1 MEVEKKIE
9 NVVEDNFKLGGNMK
23 KISKVLMISVLI
35 IVTGC
40 SSLTGLFKSGPK
52 DVFTKEQVKNW
63 EKTLEENLVKN
74 ALIPE
79 WYAEANPLVYLRQTG
94 VMTEKEVNFL
104 TSLNKTIG
112 EKEKN
117 ITAEDIEKFTDIA
130 KKYNKKLRRK
140 FYLKDENIKD
150 GLALTK
156 KMVVESYLKMETP
169 SSHIS
174 KEVATP
180 KEWEKIVS
188 FSKKSDLT
196 EKEITELRK
205 ILNKFI
211 KRNEIFN
218 EKLWYTR
225 EVSPRVLNIVKI
237 SKQKSKSSLEQN
249 NLNAKALYIIY
260 SKYFSEMYK
269 WDN

>member
-1 MEVEKKIE
+1 MEVEKKIL
-9 NVVEDNFKLGGNMK
+9 NVVEDKLKLGGNMK
-23 KISKVLMISVLI
+23 RILKVLMISALVI
-35 IVTGC
+35 STGC
-40 SSLTGLFKSGPK
+40 SSLTEMFKSGPK

-63 EKTLEENLVKN
+63 EKTLEENIVKN
-74 ALIPE
+74 ALVPE
-79 WYAEANPLVYLRQTG
+79 WYAEANPLIYLRQSGT
-94 VMTEKEVNFL
+94 MTEKEVNFL
-104 TSLNKTIG
+104 TSLNKKIVG
-112 EKEKN
+112 KEKE
-117 ITAEDIEKFTDIA
+117 ITDEDVEKFTDIA

-156 KMVVESYLKMETP
+156 KMVVESYLKMKTP

-174 KEVATP
+174 TEVATP

-196 EKEITELRK
+196 EKEVTQLRK

-218 EKLWYTR
+218 EELWYTR
-225 EVSPRVLNIVKI
+225 EVSPRVLNIVEI
-237 SKQKSKSSLEQN
+237 SKKELKSSLEQN
-249 NLNAKALYIIY
+249 NMNAKALYIAY

>member
-1 MEVEKKIE
+1 MEVGKKIK
-9 NVVEDNFKLGGNMK
+9 NVVEDKFKLGGNMK
-23 KISKVLMISVLI
+23 KILKVLMISALVI
-35 IVTGC
+35 STGC
-40 SSLTGLFKSGPK
+40 SSLTEMFKSGPK

-63 EKTLEENLVKN
+63 EKTS
-74 ALIPE
+74 
-79 WYAEANPLVYLRQTG
+79 EANPVIYLRQTG
-94 VMTEKEVNFL
+94 TMTEKEVYFL
-104 TSLNKTIG
+104 TSLNKKIDG
-112 EKEKN
+112 KEKE
-117 ITAEDIEKFTDIA
+117 ITEEDIEEFTDIA

-174 KEVATP
+174 TEVATP

-196 EKEITELRK
+196 EKEVTELRK

-218 EKLWYTR
+218 EELWYTR
-225 EVSPRVLNIVKI
+225 EVSPRVLNIVAI
-237 SKQKSKSSLEQN
+237 SKRELKSSLEQN
-249 NLNAKALYIIY
+249 NINAKALYIAY
-260 SKYFSEMYK
+260 SQYFSEMYK